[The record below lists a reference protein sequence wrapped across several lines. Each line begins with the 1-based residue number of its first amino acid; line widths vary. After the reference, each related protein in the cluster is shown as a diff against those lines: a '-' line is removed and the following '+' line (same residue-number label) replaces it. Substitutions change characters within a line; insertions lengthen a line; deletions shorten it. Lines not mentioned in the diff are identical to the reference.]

1 MLTCAWVGAMLM
13 RIYQPVYVYVCVC
26 VRKPIYERVCGIPLA
41 EYIRK
46 VTPKLPVRCRA
57 ERRGES
63 VSVREN
69 AGWERGM
76 GLNP

>member
-1 MLTCAWVGAMLM
+1 MCVGGCYVDAYISA
-13 RIYQPVYVYVCVC
+13 RVYVCVRAC
-26 VRKPIYERVCGIPLA
+26 ARVRKPIYERVCGIPLA

-69 AGWERGM
+69 AGWERGT

>member
-1 MLTCAWVGAMLM
+1 MLM
-13 RIYQPVYVYVCVC
+13 HIFQPMYECVRACKSVYV
-26 VRKPIYERVCGIPLA
+26 RVCGIPLA

-46 VTPKLPVRCRA
+46 VTPKLPVRCWA

-63 VSVREN
+63 VRPREN

-76 GLNP
+76 SLNPQSPAVVRVCVL

>member
-1 MLTCAWVGAMLM
+1 MCVGGC
-13 RIYQPVYVYVCVC
+13 YVDAYISARVCVC

-63 VSVREN
+63 VSVRGN